1 MIKYHDIFV
10 VYKKTCKRILADI
23 GEEQFKKLLIL
34 READI
39 LAQSKFNRDS
49 KLANIVNMRVWLNEI
64 LAENAALKMKDL
76 KVNGAD
82 LIGLGIKPGRQI
94 GEILNKLL
102 DLVIDED
109 IENNRD
115 ILLSY
120 VKEQYIK

>member
-1 MIKYHDIFV
+1 
-10 VYKKTCKRILADI
+10 
-23 GEEQFKKLLIL
+23 
-34 READI
+34 
-39 LAQSKFNRDS
+39 
-49 KLANIVNMRVWLNEI
+49 MRVWLNEI
-64 LAENAALKMKDL
+64 LAENAALKIKDL
-76 KVNGAD
+76 KVNGTD

>member
-1 MIKYHDIFV
+1 
-10 VYKKTCKRILADI
+10 
-23 GEEQFKKLLIL
+23 
-34 READI
+34 
-39 LAQSKFNRDS
+39 
-49 KLANIVNMRVWLNEI
+49 MRVWLNEI
-64 LAENAALKMKDL
+64 LAENAALKIKDL

-109 IENNRD
+109 IENNKD

>member
-1 MIKYHDIFV
+1 
-10 VYKKTCKRILADI
+10 
-23 GEEQFKKLLIL
+23 
-34 READI
+34 
-39 LAQSKFNRDS
+39 
-49 KLANIVNMRVWLNEI
+49 MRVWLNEI